1 MSYEQCGAPYGDQY
15 ATTLNP
21 FVYILP
27 PFDSSSGGFC
37 AGNYDSN
44 AYTDDPGKGFG
55 VRWI

>member
-21 FVYILP
+21 FVYLLP

-37 AGNYDSN
+37 AGNYDAN

-55 VRWI
+55 VR